1 MYIHYKFFDII
12 EIFIENNQTPTKQ
25 NLTLKQM
32 LILRET
38 NKKIKETS
46 DNIRPFVEVDYDFG
60 YLEKKKLLLLLQKL

>member
-38 NKKIKETS
+38 NKKIKETL
-46 DNIRPFVEVDYDFG
+46 DNISLTVVSSSG
-60 YLEKKKLLLLLQKL
+60 